1 MDDEDVIHIR
11 FNIKR
16 KTASALWD
24 EISIAERLCDFFRQ
38 PGRLRYVPPAARR
51 QMEQELK
58 PLMNGRWALGV
69 GRWALFA
76 AFPAFVAIKIYAEAY
91 WFFAKFYDGA
101 TDSQAHRSIRGD

>member
-51 QMEQELK
+51 QMEQKLK

-69 GRWALFA
+69 GRYSLRFLHSLPLKSTQKLTGSSRN
-76 AFPAFVAIKIYAEAY
+76 FMMERLIPKRI
-91 WFFAKFYDGA
+91 DP
-101 TDSQAHRSIRGD
+101 